1 MYGWND
7 KMAEDE
13 AKVNNLF
20 NFQCFQEKQNI
31 WFVINLQSTLYEDVL
46 CNAFQLSDDIWIAN
60 VNIFFN
66 EVINALMS
74 KNRTHEFSFS
84 WSDFAQ
90 YPCRGIISLNE
101 NYTSLQ

>member
-13 AKVNNLF
+13 AKVTNLF

-31 WFVINLQSTLYEDVL
+31 WFVINLQSTLYEDVFY
-46 CNAFQLSDDIWIAN
+46 NAFQLSDDIWIAN

-66 EVINALMS
+66 EVINV
-74 KNRTHEFSFS
+74 KK
-84 WSDFAQ
+84 
-90 YPCRGIISLNE
+90 
-101 NYTSLQ
+101 

>member
-31 WFVINLQSTLYEDVL
+31 WFVINLQSTLYEDVFY
-46 CNAFQLSDDIWIAN
+46 NAFQLSDDILIAN
-60 VNIFFN
+60 ENIFFN
-66 EVINALMS
+66 EVINV
-74 KNRTHEFSFS
+74 KK
-84 WSDFAQ
+84 
-90 YPCRGIISLNE
+90 
-101 NYTSLQ
+101 